1 MASRDAQDDAPDRG
15 EGLEV
20 VRNPYHIPGMEAP
33 DDPLCPY
40 LHDHEKYYVK
50 VDGTQDEFDRFQRSI
65 GPLSGFRAHGR
76 LVVVTGKDGCGKT
89 SLINRCAAW
98 LSQQLG
104 GQAQI
109 FPLAASTLPHMSL
122 RVRMEQVLEDLI
134 YQLSSETSVVS
145 EMHVQELDRRL
156 NELRDRVPQK
166 DEDHHAGIETVYKY
180 LLRALPSGQVGIII
194 LPRSELGQEIA
205 SYVGL
210 ARLPRLVFF
219 AESRYGDDARRSV
232 RTGRQGEGR
241 PPLML
246 EVGPLNRDDGW
257 IFANARQD
265 PDKAGQEIPL
275 VTKETMARLLARN
288 SRSIKW
294 LHALLYGVYEEFRDS
309 PELMD
314 SLRSR
319 GVTYEHFTDYFF
331 RTTQPDGVS

>member
-1 MASRDAQDDAPDRG
+1 MASRDARDDASERS
-15 EGLEV
+15 EGLDPV
-20 VRNPYHIPGMEAP
+20 KNPYHIPGMEAP

-40 LHDHEKYYVK
+40 LYDHEKYYVK
-50 VDGTQDEFDRFQRSI
+50 VDSTQDEFDRFQRSI
-65 GPLSGFRAHGR
+65 GPLGGFRAHGR

-98 LSQQLG
+98 LSGQLG
-104 GQAQI
+104 DRAQI

-134 YQLSSETSVVS
+134 YHLSSETSVVS

-156 NELRDRVPQK
+156 NELRDRLPQK

-194 LPRSELGQEIA
+194 LPRSELGREIA

-219 AESRYGDDARRSV
+219 AESRYGDDVRRSV
-232 RTGRQGEGR
+232 QAGQGEGR

-257 IFANARQD
+257 LFANARQG
-265 PDKAGQEIPL
+265 PDEAGREIPL
-275 VTKETMARLLARN
+275 VTKQTMGKLLAQN

-294 LHALLYGVYEEFRDS
+294 LHALLYGVYKEFDDV
-309 PELMD
+309 PEVMA
-314 SLRSR
+314 SLKSR
-319 GVTYEHFTDYFF
+319 EVTYEHFTDYFF
-331 RTTQPDGVS
+331 RTAQPDGAS